1 MRFGDQLPF
10 SISSIRKTLVIKFWD
25 SHLTLKDES
34 TVRAMQE
41 DGVPHGKVE
50 LSRQGMLGY
59 VFLGDVL
66 ESVHGV
72 LYVSLF

>member
-1 MRFGDQLPF
+1 
-10 SISSIRKTLVIKFWD
+10 
-25 SHLTLKDES
+25 
-34 TVRAMQE
+34 MQE